1 MRHLWV
7 IEEKGPGGGW
17 CSVPETWILRDGV
30 FFTRQQARDELN
42 IYKFPHPEGYQYRIT
57 KYIPEEKK

>member
-7 IEEKGPGGGW
+7 IEEKLTGYKW
-17 CSVPETWILRDGV
+17 AAVPETWTLREGV
-30 FFTRQQARDELN
+30 FFTRKQARDELG

-57 KYIPEEKK
+57 KYVPEVK